1 MSFDQ
6 LSSLEAGGSR
16 PRGSVSG
23 GAYTDDPEFSRL
35 SQDLMNK
42 LFKLNGNNQRL
53 SGEVG
58 HLGTR
63 RDTPRVRE
71 RVHELIE
78 ESRELFK
85 QVGEGVKKI
94 QTWEDVTPSQKYQ
107 QQKLSREFQSSL
119 SEFQSLQRTALEKQK
134 ASVSAARATIDPSS
148 DAHAPPPQPHLSSSP
163 QLLQQQE
170 LTRLAPQ
177 DDVDFQEALI
187 IEREE
192 EIRNIEQGVGDL
204 NVLFQQVAQI
214 VNEQGE
220 VLDTIANNVENVRDD
235 TRGADRELRAAA
247 RYQKNAR
254 SKACC
259 LLLILTVILTIVLLA
274 VFLG

>member
-6 LSSLEAGGSR
+6 LSSLEAGRQPS
-16 PRGSVSG
+16 STSG
-23 GAYTDDPEFSRL
+23 GFTDDPAFQRL

-53 SGEVG
+53 SGEVS

-71 RVHELIE
+71 RVHELLE
-78 ESRELFK
+78 ESRDLFK
-85 QVGEGVKKI
+85 AVGEGVKKV
-94 QTWEDVTPSQKYQ
+94 QTWDDVTPTQKYM
-107 QQKLSREFQSSL
+107 QQKLSREFQTSL
-119 SEFQSLQRTALEKQK
+119 SEFQSLQRQALEKQK
-134 ASVSAARATIDPSS
+134 ASVTAARAAIDAEGSH
-148 DAHAPPPQPHLSSSP
+148 DAGGLSSP
-163 QLLQQQE
+163 QLLSQQQEQQEQE

-177 DDVDFQEALI
+177 DDVDFQDALI

-214 VNEQGE
+214 VTEQGD

-235 TRGADRELRAAA
+235 TRGADRELRSAA

-259 LLLILTVILTIVLLA
+259 LLLILAVILTIVLLA
-274 VFLG
+274 IFLG